1 MIKLVLFDLG
11 KVLIDFDFKIAVA
24 NLRKHCRV
32 DLFKVQALFYKS
44 SFAKDWDRGLL
55 SPEQFYGTVKEK
67 LNLPLEME
75 EFMPIWN
82 GIFSENT
89 EMVQFARGIGKKK
102 KVAILSNT
110 NPWHAEHI
118 RSHHPWVHDFD
129 HFIASCDVHLL
140 KPDPEIFTLALKRS
154 GAVPGETLYIDDIS
168 ENVRQAR
175 KMGIDAFV
183 FRSYS
188 QMIVEMKRRKLP

>member
-1 MIKLVLFDLG
+1 MINFILFDLG
-11 KVLIDFDFKIAVA
+11 KVLIDFDFKIAVS

-67 LNLPLEME
+67 LNLPLEIE

-102 KVAILSNT
+102 K
-110 NPWHAEHI
+110 
-118 RSHHPWVHDFD
+118 
-129 HFIASCDVHLL
+129 
-140 KPDPEIFTLALKRS
+140 
-154 GAVPGETLYIDDIS
+154 
-168 ENVRQAR
+168 
-175 KMGIDAFV
+175 
-183 FRSYS
+183 
-188 QMIVEMKRRKLP
+188 